1 MAEGS
6 TAVTTLTATDP
17 ENDPLTWSIPAG
29 MAGGADGG
37 AFSLTA
43 TGVLTFTAAPD
54 YEASTDDDEDNV
66 YAVTVEVSDGTNATP
81 AALEVT
87 VEDVA
92 PGLAGPTTARHPE
105 GKRGLRIAAYSVDD
119 DVTWSLT
126 GDDAAQFTIAGGF
139 LRFVDPPDYEN
150 AADADTDNV
159 YNVTVQADDGTA
171 TEMTGVAV
179 TVTNIDEPGVVTL
192 STLNPRLGTAL
203 TATLADPDTMSG
215 TPTWLWE
222 RSTGPNAW
230 VVIIAATSSS
240 YTPVA
245 ADTGHYLRA
254 TATYRGGFGTGRSVA
269 AVAPNV
275 VLARRLRF
283 LDIETQASKR
293 PYPNF
298 HPDTLHYAV
307 RCGASVSDNTGRDTL
322 TLRLAAYDADTR
334 LAVDGQQ
341 VANPQATNQTTT
353 VTLDVLRA
361 SDIPI
366 TLTSS
371 DGAATT
377 YVVHCLART
386 ASRYRPFP
394 RIQVSKH
401 AGAWD
406 GLISFAARGAST
418 DHIAIVDTN
427 GVPRFRRQIE
437 RVSTHFRTHKD
448 GKYPY
453 SYPRG
458 TGVQISNS
466 GLSREVL
473 TFEQHVL
480 DANLDEVATIQT
492 VSPLKHTD
500 PHDFVIKPNG
510 NYVLMAYEP
519 ARRDFTRFTEDYGL
533 YYDPDDHRVVYADP
547 DRGDPLGP
555 NQPTADSVIQIVDP
569 LQPAGSQEVFRW
581 NSWDHMALED
591 CTQHRFP
598 DGYAHINSLQAVD
611 DDIVA
616 SFRGCSQILR
626 IATPSGNV
634 VWRLGRSNRS
644 NADWI
649 SQSEAPPLAITGDP
663 YGEFCAQHSAR
674 IINNGNLVLFD
685 NGVNCLVDPVTR
697 ESVRPSNRFSRV
709 VEYAID
715 SVNGEAAFQRHHS
728 LNGTFSFVGDA
739 RGHIEELDNGNWL
752 ISWSGSGA
760 TEESVTEWNP
770 RTGREVLTLNI
781 GPERKPLLTR
791 AYPVN
796 PEALAPRSNPLTAII
811 SDSASNSGFH
821 SGSSGRP
828 TVVVAFNQPVV
839 DLAADTP
846 SVIVT
851 GATVD
856 SVTPHIAVGEV
867 AHAYRFTLTP
877 AGDERITLT
886 LLADQP
892 CASGGICTA
901 GGAVLST
908 VPLAHAIPGPVTV
921 AFEAGAY
928 SVTEGGAVDIRVEL
942 NRAHGRAAD
951 VAIPLAVSGTAT
963 RDDDYAVPMS
973 VTFSPTART
982 KTESLTALAD
992 LLVEG
997 EETIEVGFGD
1007 LPGGVTAG
1015 STATTV
1021 VTITDTTTATLSFQV
1036 SNAQVAEGN
1045 ATALKFAAGPGITFT
1060 TAQTITLTLGG
1071 TATVGTDYTLA
1082 VGGTLLSAP
1091 YTVQL
1096 PAGAN
1101 AATVTLTAENDLVQ
1115 ELLAETITVSAQH
1128 GTTALGSRSLTIPP
1142 SDTTLPVVRISGPSG
1157 RPAEGTALAFT
1168 LTRTGETT
1176 AALPVTV
1183 AVSETVAM
1191 LTATPPTTVTFPID
1205 AASVALSVPTVDDTV
1220 VEADSTMTVTVQT
1233 PTPATYEVGVP
1244 QAASVTVRDNDTAI
1258 FALTVIPEEIVEGAD
1273 AEVRVAIDNGVT
1285 FATDQA
1291 ISLALTGEATAGDDY
1306 TVAAETLTLPAGVS
1320 EVTTT
1325 LTTVD
1330 DTDEE
1335 GAELL
1340 TVTATHETT
1349 RIGSASL
1356 TIEASDVPPAI
1367 SITAGSEVDEGAPV
1381 VFTLTR
1387 EKVTEPNELPEL
1399 TVAVTVTDTYGRLS
1413 EEPPSTVMFGVG
1425 DTTTELRL
1433 ATTND
1438 TVILMDPTTEEP
1450 LADSE
1455 VTVTVLPAEM
1465 QTPPAYTVVDG
1476 ADTAQVM
1483 VTENDV
1489 ADFALSVDKTAVTEG
1504 EEVSVTVSITNGV
1517 TFSASHTIPIFAQ
1530 DTGTAT
1536 LGNGNA
1542 PGGDYT
1548 VHAPQGNERD
1558 HIRLRR
1564 NRNAA
1569 SATIRV
1575 RDDARAEAAETIRL
1589 VVRHPGTETDIGTAE
1604 ITIAASDQVG
1614 RLQRAEI
1621 VGTRLR
1627 LTFAEGL
1634 DADHPPPLAAFEVK
1648 AGAASGPLSAQA
1660 IESVTVSDRTVVVV
1674 LEASVPTSHLVQV
1687 SYTDPTAG
1695 DDARALQNTTGAD
1708 VESWRNEPVRPVR
1721 PPRPT
1726 PAAIGG
1732 GGEPADVSPVPEPV
1746 GYLEN
1751 PGANSFQSGI
1761 GVISGWVCEAEEVEI
1776 EIETESGAI
1785 MRLGAAYGTER
1796 LDTAGGC
1803 GDTDNGFGLL
1813 FNWNLLG
1820 DGEHEVVA
1828 FVDGIE
1834 LARATV
1840 TVTTLGHEFLRD
1852 VTGTCEA
1859 EDFPTLGETVTLV
1872 WQQTSQNFVL
1882 AGGPVPDG
1890 ENRARTGGVGYLENP
1905 GPHAFQ
1911 SGVGVIS
1918 GWVCE
1923 ADEVLIELDG
1933 QAQPAGY
1940 GTERLDTQEVCGD
1953 TDNGFGLLFN
1963 WNLLGDGEH
1972 VVVARV
1978 DGEELGRATVR
1989 VTTLG
1994 VEFLRGAEGEC
2005 TVEDFP
2011 TMGETVTLE
2020 WQQNSQNF
2028 VIADVE

>member
-1 MAEGS
+1 M
-6 TAVTTLTATDP
+6 
-17 ENDPLTWSIPAG
+17 
-29 MAGGADGG
+29 
-37 AFSLTA
+37 
-43 TGVLTFTAAPD
+43 
-54 YEASTDDDEDNV
+54 
-66 YAVTVEVSDGTNATP
+66 
-81 AALEVT
+81 
-87 VEDVA
+87 
-92 PGLAGPTTARHPE
+92 
-105 GKRGLRIAAYSVDD
+105 
-119 DVTWSLT
+119 
-126 GDDAAQFTIAGGF
+126 
-139 LRFVDPPDYEN
+139 
-150 AADADTDNV
+150 
-159 YNVTVQADDGTA
+159 
-171 TEMTGVAV
+171 
-179 TVTNIDEPGVVTL
+179 
-192 STLNPRLGTAL
+192 
-203 TATLADPDTMSG
+203 
-215 TPTWLWE
+215 
-222 RSTGPNAW
+222 
-230 VVIIAATSSS
+230 
-240 YTPVA
+240 
-245 ADTGHYLRA
+245 
-254 TATYRGGFGTGRSVA
+254 
-269 AVAPNV
+269 
-275 VLARRLRF
+275 
-283 LDIETQASKR
+283 R

-307 RCGASVSDNTGRDTL
+307 QCGASVSDNTGRDTL

-341 VANPQATNQTTT
+341 VANRQATNQTTT

-386 ASRYRPFP
+386 ARRFRPFP
-394 RIQVSKH
+394 RIYVSRS

-406 GLISFAARGAST
+406 GLIAFAARGTST

-510 NYVLMAYEP
+510 HYVLMAYEP
-519 ARRDFTRFTEDYGL
+519 ARHDFTRFTEDYGL

-739 RGHIEELDNGNWL
+739 RGHIEALDNGNWL
-752 ISWSGSGA
+752 ISWSGPGV

-770 RTGREVLTLNI
+770 RTGKEVLTLNI
-781 GPERKPLLTR
+781 GSEDNPLATR

-796 PEALAPRSNPLTAII
+796 PEALAPRSSPLTAII

-839 DLAADTP
+839 DFAADTP

-856 SVTPHIAVGEV
+856 SVTSHIAAGEV
-867 AHAYRFTLTP
+867 AHAYRFTLIPT
-877 AGDERITLT
+877 GDDEITFT
-886 LLADQP
+886 LRADQP

-901 GGAVLST
+901 GDAVLST

-921 AFEAGAY
+921 SFGAA
-928 SVTEGGAVDIRVEL
+928 SADVSEGSAVDVTVTL
-942 NRAHGRAAD
+942 NRAHERA
-951 VAIPLAVSGTAT
+951 VAVEIPLALPESAT
-963 RDDDYAVPMS
+963 LDVDYAMLMR
-973 VTFSPTART
+973 VTFGPTETSKTVPLAAR
-982 KTESLTALAD
+982 AD
-992 LLVEG
+992 RLVEG
-997 EETIEVGFGD
+997 TETVTVGFGD

-1021 VTITDTTTATLSFQV
+1021 VTIADTTTATLSFQV

-1101 AATVTLTAENDLVQ
+1101 AATVTLTAENDLVR
-1115 ELLAETITVSAQH
+1115 ELMAETITVSAQH
-1128 GTTALGSRSLTIPP
+1128 GTTALGTRSLTIPP
-1142 SDTTLPVVRISGPSG
+1142 SDTTLPVVRISGSSG

-1205 AASVALSVPTVDDTV
+1205 AASVALSVPTDDDTV

-1233 PTPATYEVGVP
+1233 PPTPATYEVGVP

-1258 FALTVIPEEIVEGAD
+1258 FALTVTPEEIVEGAD

-1285 FATDQA
+1285 FATDQT

-1387 EKVTEPNELPEL
+1387 EKVTEPRDRPALP
-1399 TVAVTVTDTYGRLS
+1399 VAVRVTDEYGRLS
-1413 EEPPSTVMFGVG
+1413 DTPPSTVMFGVG

-1438 TVILMDPTTEEP
+1438 SVILMDGETP
-1450 LADSE
+1450 LAASA
-1455 VTVTVLPAEM
+1455 VTVTVAAD
-1465 QTPPAYTVVDG
+1465 TTSPPAYTVVDG

-1483 VTENDV
+1483 VQENDTAMFDLV
-1489 ADFALSVDKTAVTEG
+1489 LNETAVTEG

-1569 SATIRV
+1569 SATIQV

-1589 VVRHPGTETDIGTAE
+1589 VVHHPGTGTNIGTEE

-1614 RLQRAEI
+1614 QLQRAEV
-1621 VGTRLR
+1621 VGARLR
-1627 LTFAEGL
+1627 LTFAERL
-1634 DADHPPPLAAFEVK
+1634 DANHPPPVTAFEVK
-1648 AGAASGPLSAQA
+1648 AGEASGPLSAQA
-1660 IESVTVSDRTVVVV
+1660 IESVTVSNRTVVVV
-1674 LEASVPTSHLVQV
+1674 LEASVPASHLVQV

-1695 DDARALQNTTGAD
+1695 DDALALQNTTGAD
-1708 VESWRNEPVRPVR
+1708 VESWRNEPVR

-1776 EIETESGAI
+1776 EIE
-1785 MRLGAAYGTER
+1785 RGAAG
-1796 LDTAGGC
+1796 
-1803 GDTDNGFGLL
+1803 
-1813 FNWNLLG
+1813 
-1820 DGEHEVVA
+1820 
-1828 FVDGIE
+1828 
-1834 LARATV
+1834 
-1840 TVTTLGHEFLRD
+1840 
-1852 VTGTCEA
+1852 
-1859 EDFPTLGETVTLV
+1859 
-1872 WQQTSQNFVL
+1872 
-1882 AGGPVPDG
+1882 
-1890 ENRARTGGVGYLENP
+1890 GGVWDGADRYRRGVRRYGQRLWVVVQLE
-1905 GPHAFQ
+1905 
-1911 SGVGVIS
+1911 
-1918 GWVCE
+1918 
-1923 ADEVLIELDG
+1923 
-1933 QAQPAGY
+1933 PAGRW
-1940 GTERLDTQEVCGD
+1940 GACRG
-1953 TDNGFGLLFN
+1953 GLCR
-1963 WNLLGDGEH
+1963 WD
-1972 VVVARV
+1972 
-1978 DGEELGRATVR
+1978 
-1989 VTTLG
+1989 
-1994 VEFLRGAEGEC
+1994 
-2005 TVEDFP
+2005 
-2011 TMGETVTLE
+2011 
-2020 WQQNSQNF
+2020 
-2028 VIADVE
+2028 

>member
-1 MAEGS
+1 MKNGGQAHARPVVGGEPCPGCGPHAAGGYGSAFVLVVLLVLFARAVPVWAAPPQITSETAFTVDEGS

-43 TGVLTFTAAPD
+43 AGGLTFTAAPD

-92 PGLAGPTTARHPE
+92 PGLAGPTTASHPE

-171 TEMTGVAV
+171 TETTGVAV

-192 STLNPRLGTAL
+192 STPNPRLDTAL

-230 VVIIAATSSS
+230 VVITAATSSS
-240 YTPVA
+240 YSPVA

-283 LDIETQASKR
+283 LDIGTQASMR

-307 RCGASVSDNTGRDTL
+307 QCGASVSDNTGRDTL

-386 ASRYRPFP
+386 ARRFRPFP
-394 RIQVSKH
+394 RIYVSRS

-406 GLISFAARGAST
+406 GLISFAATPT

-466 GLSREVL
+466 GLSRKVL

-510 NYVLMAYEP
+510 HYVLMAYEP
-519 ARRDFTRFTEDYGL
+519 ARHDFTRFTEDYGL
-533 YYDPDDHRVVYADP
+533 YYDPDDHWVVYADP

-685 NGVNCLVDPVTR
+685 NGVHCLVDPVTR

-752 ISWSGSGA
+752 ISWGGSEV

-770 RTGREVLTLNI
+770 RTGKEVLTLNI
-781 GPERKPLLTR
+781 GSEENPLSTR

-839 DLAADTP
+839 DFAADTP

-892 CASGGICTA
+892 CASDGICTA

-928 SVTEGGAVDIRVEL
+928 SVTEGGTVDIRVEL
-942 NRAHGRAAD
+942 NRAHDRSGD

-963 RDDDYAVPMS
+963 RTADYTLPTS
-973 VTFSPTART
+973 VTFGPTET
-982 KTESLTALAD
+982 IKTVTLAAEPD

-997 EETIEVGFGD
+997 DESVEVGFGT
-1007 LPGGVTAG
+1007 LPRGVGPG
-1015 STATTV
+1015 SL
-1021 VTITDTTTATLSFQV
+1021 TTTTRTIADATADTLHFRV
-1036 SNAQVAEGN
+1036 GRTDVAEGN
-1045 ATALKFAAGPGITFT
+1045 ALDLTFSAGAGITFT

-1071 TATVGTDYTLA
+1071 TAQAADYMLS
-1082 VGGTLLSAP
+1082 VGGITLSSPYILS
-1091 YTVQL
+1091 L
-1096 PAGAN
+1096 PVGAN
-1101 AATVTLTAENDLVQ
+1101 AVTARLTIVNDTLPEGAETLTVRAVRGTDDLGTVTLTIPTSDANLPKV
-1115 ELLAETITVSAQH
+1115 TIHAATSGSPPE
-1128 GTTALGSRSLTIPP
+1128 GTT
-1142 SDTTLPVVRISGPSG
+1142 
-1157 RPAEGTALAFT
+1157 LAFT
-1168 LTRTGETT
+1168 LRRTGATDT
-1176 AALPVTV
+1176 ALPVV
-1183 AVSETVAM
+1183 VQVSESEAM
-1191 LTATPPTTVTFPID
+1191 LGTPPPTTATI
-1205 AASVALSVPTVDDTV
+1205 AENSATATLSVPTDDDQV
-1220 VEADSTMTVTVQT
+1220 VEAASVVTANVS
-1233 PTPATYEVGVP
+1233 ASSAYEVGVP
-1244 QAASVTVRDNDTAI
+1244 QAASVTVRDTDTAQ
-1258 FALTVIPEEIVEGAD
+1258 FTVSVLPAEITEGESAT
-1273 AEVRVAIDNGVT
+1273 VTVAITNGVT
-1285 FATDQA
+1285 FATDQTLSVTLSGA
-1291 ISLALTGEATAGDDY
+1291 YPSDY
-1306 TVAAETLTLPAGVS
+1306 TVTAAGGVLSAPYDLSLPAGDSSVTLTLTAVDDTEEEAAAETLTVR
-1320 EVTTT
+1320 VTHGTT
-1325 LTTVD
+1325 Q
-1330 DTDEE
+1330 
-1335 GAELL
+1335 
-1340 TVTATHETT
+1340 
-1349 RIGSASL
+1349 IGSVGL
-1356 TIEASDVPPAI
+1356 TLKPSDVPPAVRI
-1367 SITAGSEVDEGAPV
+1367 RADQAEVDEGDPV
-1381 VFTLTR
+1381 TFTLTR
-1387 EKVTEPNELPEL
+1387 VKETEPTDLPAL
-1399 TVAVTVTDTYGRLS
+1399 PVAVTVTDAYGRLS
-1413 EEPPSTVMFGVG
+1413 EEPPSTVTFGENE
-1425 DTTTELRL
+1425 TAAELRL
-1433 ATTND
+1433 ATTDD
-1438 TVILMDPTTEEP
+1438 TVILVDPTTEEP
-1450 LADSE
+1450 LPDSE

-1476 ADTAQVM
+1476 ADTAQM
-1483 VTENDV
+1483 TVTEND
-1489 ADFALSVDKTAVTEG
+1489 AAAFSLTVDKSAVVEG
-1504 EEVSVTVSITNGV
+1504 EVVTVTVSITNGV
-1517 TFSASHTIPIFAQ
+1517 TFSESQTITLFAQ
-1530 DTGTAT
+1530 DTGSAV
-1536 LGNGNA
+1536 LGNG
-1542 PGGDYT
+1542 GVSGSDYT
-1548 VHAPQGNERD
+1548 VLAPQENERD

-1564 NRNAA
+1564 GRNSA
-1569 SATIRV
+1569 SATFRV
-1575 RDDARAEAAETIRL
+1575 RDDARAEEAETIRL
-1589 VVRHPGTETDIGTAE
+1589 VVHHPGTDTNIGEAT
-1604 ITIAASDQVG
+1604 THHCG
-1614 RLQRAEI
+1614 QRP
-1621 VGTRLR
+1621 G
-1627 LTFAEGL
+1627 
-1634 DADHPPPLAAFEVK
+1634 
-1648 AGAASGPLSAQA
+1648 GP
-1660 IESVTVSDRTVVVV
+1660 
-1674 LEASVPTSHLVQV
+1674 
-1687 SYTDPTAG
+1687 
-1695 DDARALQNTTGAD
+1695 
-1708 VESWRNEPVRPVR
+1708 
-1721 PPRPT
+1721 
-1726 PAAIGG
+1726 PAAGG
-1732 GGEPADVSPVPEPV
+1732 DCGHPVD
-1746 GYLEN
+1746 
-1751 PGANSFQSGI
+1751 
-1761 GVISGWVCEAEEVEI
+1761 
-1776 EIETESGAI
+1776 
-1785 MRLGAAYGTER
+1785 AAVRG
-1796 LDTAGGC
+1796 
-1803 GDTDNGFGLL
+1803 
-1813 FNWNLLG
+1813 
-1820 DGEHEVVA
+1820 
-1828 FVDGIE
+1828 
-1834 LARATV
+1834 
-1840 TVTTLGHEFLRD
+1840 
-1852 VTGTCEA
+1852 
-1859 EDFPTLGETVTLV
+1859 
-1872 WQQTSQNFVL
+1872 S
-1882 AGGPVPDG
+1882 
-1890 ENRARTGGVGYLENP
+1890 
-1905 GPHAFQ
+1905 
-1911 SGVGVIS
+1911 
-1918 GWVCE
+1918 
-1923 ADEVLIELDG
+1923 
-1933 QAQPAGY
+1933 AGY
-1940 GTERLDTQEVCGD
+1940 
-1953 TDNGFGLLFN
+1953 
-1963 WNLLGDGEH
+1963 
-1972 VVVARV
+1972 
-1978 DGEELGRATVR
+1978 
-1989 VTTLG
+1989 
-1994 VEFLRGAEGEC
+1994 
-2005 TVEDFP
+2005 
-2011 TMGETVTLE
+2011 
-2020 WQQNSQNF
+2020 
-2028 VIADVE
+2028 

>member
-1 MAEGS
+1 MKNGGQAHARPVVGGEPPGCGPHAAGGYGSAFVLVVLLVLFARAVPVWAAPPQITSETAFTVAEGS
-6 TAVTTLTATDP
+6 TAVTILTATDP

-43 TGVLTFTAAPD
+43 TGGLTFTAAPD

-66 YAVTVEVSDGTNATP
+66 YAVTVEVSDGTDSTSAT
-81 AALEVT
+81 LEVT

-92 PGLAGPTTARHPE
+92 PGLAGPTTASHPE

-150 AADADTDNV
+150 AADQRSDNV
-159 YNVTVQADDGTA
+159 YDVTVQADDGTA
-171 TEMTGVAV
+171 TETTGVAV
-179 TVTNIDEPGVVTL
+179 TVTNVDEPGVVTL
-192 STLNPRLGTAL
+192 SPLKPKLGIAL

-230 VVIIAATSSS
+230 VVITAATSSS

-283 LDIETQASKR
+283 LDIGTQASMR

-307 RCGASVSDNTGRDTL
+307 QCGASVSDNTGRDTL

-341 VANPQATNQTTT
+341 VANRQATNQTTT

-386 ASRYRPFP
+386 ARRFRPFP
-394 RIQVSKH
+394 RIYVSKH

-406 GLISFAARGAST
+406 GLISFAATPT

-466 GLSREVL
+466 GLSRKVL

-510 NYVLMAYEP
+510 HYVLMAYEP
-519 ARRDFTRFTEDYGL
+519 ARHDFTRFTEDYGL
-533 YYDPDDHRVVYADP
+533 YYDPDDHWVVYADP

-598 DGYAHINSLQAVD
+598 DAYAHINSLQAVD

-649 SQSEAPPLAITGDP
+649 SQSEAPPLTITGDP

-685 NGVNCLVDPVTR
+685 NGVNCLVNPVTR
-697 ESVRPSNRFSRV
+697 ESVRPGNRFSRV

-728 LNGTFSFVGDA
+728 LNGTFSFVSDA

-752 ISWSGSGA
+752 ISWGGSGV

-770 RTGREVLTLNI
+770 RTGKEVLTLNI
-781 GPERKPLLTR
+781 GSEENPLSTR

-839 DLAADTP
+839 DFAADTP

-856 SVTPHIAVGEV
+856 SVTSHIAAGEV

-921 AFEAGAY
+921 SFGAAPATV
-928 SVTEGGAVDIRVEL
+928 SEGSAVDVTVTL
-942 NRAHGRAAD
+942 NPAHGRAAD

-1007 LPGGVTAG
+1007 LPGG
-1015 STATTV
+1015 
-1021 VTITDTTTATLSFQV
+1021 
-1036 SNAQVAEGN
+1036 
-1045 ATALKFAAGPGITFT
+1045 
-1060 TAQTITLTLGG
+1060 
-1071 TATVGTDYTLA
+1071 
-1082 VGGTLLSAP
+1082 
-1091 YTVQL
+1091 
-1096 PAGAN
+1096 
-1101 AATVTLTAENDLVQ
+1101 
-1115 ELLAETITVSAQH
+1115 
-1128 GTTALGSRSLTIPP
+1128 
-1142 SDTTLPVVRISGPSG
+1142 
-1157 RPAEGTALAFT
+1157 
-1168 LTRTGETT
+1168 
-1176 AALPVTV
+1176 
-1183 AVSETVAM
+1183 
-1191 LTATPPTTVTFPID
+1191 
-1205 AASVALSVPTVDDTV
+1205 
-1220 VEADSTMTVTVQT
+1220 
-1233 PTPATYEVGVP
+1233 
-1244 QAASVTVRDNDTAI
+1244 
-1258 FALTVIPEEIVEGAD
+1258 
-1273 AEVRVAIDNGVT
+1273 
-1285 FATDQA
+1285 
-1291 ISLALTGEATAGDDY
+1291 
-1306 TVAAETLTLPAGVS
+1306 
-1320 EVTTT
+1320 
-1325 LTTVD
+1325 
-1330 DTDEE
+1330 
-1335 GAELL
+1335 
-1340 TVTATHETT
+1340 
-1349 RIGSASL
+1349 
-1356 TIEASDVPPAI
+1356 
-1367 SITAGSEVDEGAPV
+1367 
-1381 VFTLTR
+1381 
-1387 EKVTEPNELPEL
+1387 
-1399 TVAVTVTDTYGRLS
+1399 
-1413 EEPPSTVMFGVG
+1413 
-1425 DTTTELRL
+1425 
-1433 ATTND
+1433 
-1438 TVILMDPTTEEP
+1438 
-1450 LADSE
+1450 
-1455 VTVTVLPAEM
+1455 
-1465 QTPPAYTVVDG
+1465 
-1476 ADTAQVM
+1476 
-1483 VTENDV
+1483 
-1489 ADFALSVDKTAVTEG
+1489 
-1504 EEVSVTVSITNGV
+1504 
-1517 TFSASHTIPIFAQ
+1517 
-1530 DTGTAT
+1530 
-1536 LGNGNA
+1536 
-1542 PGGDYT
+1542 
-1548 VHAPQGNERD
+1548 
-1558 HIRLRR
+1558 
-1564 NRNAA
+1564 
-1569 SATIRV
+1569 
-1575 RDDARAEAAETIRL
+1575 
-1589 VVRHPGTETDIGTAE
+1589 
-1604 ITIAASDQVG
+1604 
-1614 RLQRAEI
+1614 
-1621 VGTRLR
+1621 
-1627 LTFAEGL
+1627 
-1634 DADHPPPLAAFEVK
+1634 
-1648 AGAASGPLSAQA
+1648 
-1660 IESVTVSDRTVVVV
+1660 
-1674 LEASVPTSHLVQV
+1674 
-1687 SYTDPTAG
+1687 
-1695 DDARALQNTTGAD
+1695 
-1708 VESWRNEPVRPVR
+1708 
-1721 PPRPT
+1721 
-1726 PAAIGG
+1726 
-1732 GGEPADVSPVPEPV
+1732 
-1746 GYLEN
+1746 
-1751 PGANSFQSGI
+1751 
-1761 GVISGWVCEAEEVEI
+1761 
-1776 EIETESGAI
+1776 
-1785 MRLGAAYGTER
+1785 
-1796 LDTAGGC
+1796 
-1803 GDTDNGFGLL
+1803 
-1813 FNWNLLG
+1813 
-1820 DGEHEVVA
+1820 
-1828 FVDGIE
+1828 
-1834 LARATV
+1834 
-1840 TVTTLGHEFLRD
+1840 
-1852 VTGTCEA
+1852 
-1859 EDFPTLGETVTLV
+1859 
-1872 WQQTSQNFVL
+1872 
-1882 AGGPVPDG
+1882 
-1890 ENRARTGGVGYLENP
+1890 
-1905 GPHAFQ
+1905 
-1911 SGVGVIS
+1911 
-1918 GWVCE
+1918 
-1923 ADEVLIELDG
+1923 
-1933 QAQPAGY
+1933 
-1940 GTERLDTQEVCGD
+1940 
-1953 TDNGFGLLFN
+1953 
-1963 WNLLGDGEH
+1963 
-1972 VVVARV
+1972 
-1978 DGEELGRATVR
+1978 
-1989 VTTLG
+1989 
-1994 VEFLRGAEGEC
+1994 
-2005 TVEDFP
+2005 
-2011 TMGETVTLE
+2011 
-2020 WQQNSQNF
+2020 
-2028 VIADVE
+2028 